1 MLAKNYDEI
10 VNAFRREMH
19 LQVFKYDIG
28 DTFLNVV
35 KEVVN
40 VSSDSVAVF
49 TLERLVLEND
59 EILLNNND
67 YLAVIVALS
76 EATENVSDYQMRIK
90 SSLAQSAFSVI
101 KLQKFN
107 AYWDDNFKSF
117 SEKYS
122 NE

>member
-1 MLAKNYDEI
+1 MPTKNYDEI
-10 VNAFRREMH
+10 VVAFRREMH

-28 DTFLNVV
+28 DTILSVV
-35 KEVVN
+35 KEVVS
-40 VSSDSVAVF
+40 VSSDSVAVH

-59 EILLNNND
+59 EILLNNAD
-67 YLAVIVALS
+67 YLGVIVALS
-76 EATENVSDYQMRIK
+76 EATENVSDWQMKMK
-90 SSLAQSAFSVI
+90 SSLAESAFSVI
-101 KLQKFN
+101 KLQNFN